1 MAHPTR
7 VFVDTPSGQV
17 VVAQAAGS
25 TLVCFRT
32 IRRVRSW
39 CAREEQQ
46 QATNGGKTVH
56 DMIICGDWKQK

>member
-1 MAHPTR
+1 MAHATR

-17 VVAQAAGS
+17 VVARRQAP
-25 TLVCFRT
+25 LCFRT

-46 QATNGGKTVH
+46 QATNDGKTVH
-56 DMIICGDWKQK
+56 EMIICGDWKQK